1 MDCALTPNP
10 PQMHTPR
17 RPRGVHS
24 SRRYGYTHHD
34 AHAALLSASMRRL
47 SKRLRPC
54 SGRQAAL
61 RSRRASRCVPDR
73 PAPFVTLAR
82 VGIAGYVRVSTACA
96 PRPRHGTVRRDTD
109 LRVGSRSRSTRVSRA
124 SFLATMP
131 GCRAPGAVFR
141 VFARSRRGASV
152 WCVVLARA
160 APFTTACS
168 LAPRPRP
175 RASFF
180 VFSSRTVWGRHGLEL
195 VGTPAFIG
203 RARATGR
210 DRAQSRSTRDC
221 RASFF
226 AAAAVARASV
236 AVFRVF
242 SRIVRSRSFVP
253 PRPGTPRLLVSSL
266 RLQRPA
272 PSRSRHRPAQPMSP
286 ARFLSCQWL
295 LPSGTAS
302 IRPRAHVSSGRF
314 DRPAD
319 VSGMFARGVVPD
331 GSKCRGDLAVRVTG
345 LDQAARDREI
355 AFRVRWASGRALR
368 GQGDRFGPIA
378 RLELALERPVLGEPV
393 RRSTAK
399 RRERKELVGTLQG
412 RLAVRGPRDPPE
424 RRPPGRF
431 RVGGANP
438 RRRLPRKSLP
448 GVC

>member
-1 MDCALTPNP
+1 MNIPKRA
-10 PQMHTPR
+10 
-17 RPRGVHS
+17 RGVHS
-24 SRRYGYTHHD
+24 SCPYGYTHHD

-82 VGIAGYVRVSTACA
+82 VGVAGYVRVSTACA

-253 PRPGTPRLLVSSL
+253 PRPAFSCPPCVSS
-266 RLQRPA
+266 A
-272 PSRSRHRPAQPMSP
+272 PLPRVRATAPRSRCLLRAFSRASGSCPP
-286 ARFLSCQWL
+286 ARPQFGPVPTC
-295 LPSGTAS
+295 PRAAS
-302 IRPRAHVSSGRF
+302 IVLRMY
-314 DRPAD
+314 PAC
-319 VSGMFARGVVPD
+319 S
-331 GSKCRGDLAVRVTG
+331 
-345 LDQAARDREI
+345 
-355 AFRVRWASGRALR
+355 
-368 GQGDRFGPIA
+368 
-378 RLELALERPVLGEPV
+378 
-393 RRSTAK
+393 
-399 RRERKELVGTLQG
+399 
-412 RLAVRGPRDPPE
+412 
-424 RRPPGRF
+424 PG
-431 RVGGANP
+431 A
-438 RRRLPRKSLP
+438 
-448 GVC
+448 